1 MGLVPMYGEDYEEK
15 KKLSI
20 GKVYVADI
28 KVPRNIM
35 FHRKM
40 FALLNTAWSLL
51 PEKTQDGFRSFDGL
65 RAYLL
70 VSAGFYDVYYSPRLR
85 EFVEIPKSM
94 SFASMDE
101 AVFNECYERI
111 KDVIWGILSKKINIT
126 QEVFE
131 QYLSNF

>member
-51 PEKTQDGFRSFDGL
+51 PEKTQDGFRSFDGF